1 MDYLKKHKEITRTEF
16 NRTREEIIKRLK
28 IEFDKGRRSSNAV
41 REVANQIY
49 KDFIQDSLIEKYRP
63 YFEISYNAVLSH
75 QYNYDSKKVDSILK
89 TLQNEVYDNYIST
102 SRTFEQHNIGPEDF
116 KNTTY
121 EDFFQELLKYIVYK
135 RCYNRLDNT
144 VDYLAETIQLFY
156 DLNTYED
163 FSNSLLEDDEAEITY
178 ERLNT
183 FFQKH
188 NKKLP
193 KKRKETSSQSDD
205 SLNKQ
210 LLRYK
215 NQIDKFT
222 EDERCLLIHLAI
234 NKSYELPDTEQI
246 KLIVIAGNF
255 NDYRIFEEF
264 PNVNGIY
271 NKIQKGQKYKR
282 SPLKTKEIIDGNI
295 EKLQLF
301 KLTETIKLLKSIRS
315 NL

>member
-28 IEFDKGRRSSNAV
+28 IEFDKGKRSSNAV
-41 REVANQIY
+41 REVTNQIY
-49 KDFIQDSLIEKYRP
+49 KDFIQDSIIEKYKT
-63 YFEISYNAVLSH
+63 YFENSYNAVLSH
-75 QYNYDSKKVDSILK
+75 QYNYDSKKVDSVLE
-89 TLQNEVYDNYIST
+89 TLQNEVYDNYVTT
-102 SRTFEQHNIGPEDF
+102 SRTFKQHNIGPEDF

-121 EDFFQELLKYIVYK
+121 EDFFQQLLKYIVYK

-144 VDYLAETIQLFY
+144 VDYLAETLQLFY
-156 DLNTYED
+156 DLNNYDD
-163 FSNSLLEDDEAEITY
+163 FSNSLLEDDEADITY
-178 ERLNT
+178 ERLNKV
-183 FFQKH
+183 FIKY

-193 KKRKETSSQSDD
+193 KKKKETSCQSDD

-210 LLRYK
+210 LLKYK
-215 NQIDKFT
+215 NQVDKFT

-234 NKSYELPDTEQI
+234 NKRYQLPHTEQI

-255 NDYRIFEEF
+255 NDYRIFEES

-271 NKIQKGQKYKR
+271 NKIQKGQNHKR
-282 SPLKTKEIIDGNI
+282 SVLKTHDIIDGNI

-301 KLTETIKLLKSIRS
+301 KLTETIKLLKSIRE